1 MEQHHADQIGKIIK
15 NMNYPKEFVCCKS
28 EFEDLYRA
36 RDVGL
41 ESYIKC
47 LEENPEKCVFS
58 LFFGYSYFCT
68 CPLRIYIAKK
78 LKK

>member
-1 MEQHHADQIGKIIK
+1 
-15 NMNYPKEFVCCKS
+15 MNCPKEFVCCES
-28 EFEDLYRA
+28 GFEDLCRA

-47 LEENPEKCVFS
+47 LKENPEKCVFS
-58 LFFGYSYFCT
+58 LSFGYSYFCT